1 MRAVDASCSTSR
13 APTCGEVVRALDQGD
28 AVDEQV
34 ARTLAVYARSG
45 LTQLGFASPD
55 QALPEVG
62 ARQVTYIALRDLPAP
77 QPGTSRADYTQA
89 ERVSEQI
96 VRLLALFAMHLM
108 AAERERLKVFAFDEG
123 WRLLAD
129 PAGRLLLAALQ
140 RMGRSELAVPIIGTQ
155 LVTDAL
161 GPRGARQ
168 PRRRDVR
175 LRHALGR
182 RGRPRA
188 GLLGLDADDERL
200 RRSLLEL
207 RPGQC
212 LMRDHHG
219 RVEAVQID
227 LAAPQ
232 LLAALSTT
240 PATAEAVDEAAA

>member
-1 MRAVDASCSTSR
+1 M
-13 APTCGEVVRALDQGD
+13 
-28 AVDEQV
+28 
-34 ARTLAVYARSG
+34 
-45 LTQLGFASPD
+45 
-55 QALPEVG
+55 
-62 ARQVTYIALRDLPAP
+62 
-77 QPGTSRADYTQA
+77 
-89 ERVSEQI
+89 
-96 VRLLALFAMHLM
+96 RLLALFAMHLM

-161 GPRGARQ
+161 DREALDNLVGATLR
-168 PRRRDVR
+168 V
-175 LRHALGR
+175 RHALGR

-188 GLLGLDADDERL
+188 RPARARRRRRAL

-227 LAAPQ
+227 LAAPR

-240 PATAEAVDEAAA
+240 PTTAETLDEAAA

>member
-1 MRAVDASCSTSR
+1 MRTSR
-13 APTCGEVVRALDQGD
+13 SPTCGEVVRALDQGD

-55 QALPEVG
+55 QTLPEVG

-161 GPRGARQ
+161 DREALDNLVGATFVFGMRSDAEAG
-168 PRRRDVR
+168 R
-175 LRHALGR
+175 AL
-182 RGRPRA
+182 
-188 GLLGLDADDERL
+188 GLLGLDAGDERL

-227 LAAPQ
+227 LAAPR

-240 PATAEAVDEAAA
+240 PATDGDRR